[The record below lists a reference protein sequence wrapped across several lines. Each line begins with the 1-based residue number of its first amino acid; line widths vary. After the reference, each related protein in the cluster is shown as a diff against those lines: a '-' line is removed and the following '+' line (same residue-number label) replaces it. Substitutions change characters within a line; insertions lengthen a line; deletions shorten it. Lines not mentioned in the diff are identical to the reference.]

1 MTIWMMTK
9 EGKQPVRGTVV
20 GPLFVHKSL
29 LRNTAS
35 TYYSISNSTT
45 GRYVVS
51 WISGKEKALKIAKA
65 LAELKGWG
73 QGLRLLTRDSALQ
86 REVVAVL
93 KQFGIRKLIG
103 SY

>member
-1 MTIWMMTK
+1 MTLWMMTK
-9 EGKQPVRGTVV
+9 EGRQPVRGTVV

-35 TYYSISNSTT
+35 PYYSVSHATT
-45 GRYVVS
+45 GRYVAS
-51 WISGKEKALKIAKA
+51 WISDRTKALKIAKA
-65 LAELKGWG
+65 LADLNGWS

-86 REVVAVL
+86 REVVSVL